1 MTQINNNQ
9 KPITYAKYKRKSTD
23 EKDRQILS
31 LESQENETKRMFG
44 NLKTITLPEESVS
57 AFKPYKRPIFD
68 DMIKRIEK
76 GEVQGIISW
85 HPDRLSR
92 NPIEAAQIIYFL
104 DTGKLKDLKFCSYH
118 FDNSPEGKMM
128 LNMTMSQSKYS
139 SDKLSVDVKRGM
151 DKKAST
157 GWRPGSA
164 PLGYLN
170 SKTNLKGQQVI
181 YTDKLRFS
189 RVKKMWQMLL
199 SENYTVA
206 KIFTIANE
214 KWKLTMPATGKKPE
228 RKLRL
233 SGFYRI
239 FDNPFYYG
247 WYEWPVGSDNWIKGN
262 HDPMVT
268 EADFNKAQRILGR
281 KGKPRDTTH
290 KFAFTGLMR
299 CSSCGAMI
307 TAEKKFKKQKNGA
320 VHDYTYYHCTRRKD
334 TGCKERGIE
343 LKNFSKQVDDI
354 VSKLTIS
361 EKFKDWSI
369 QYLHDVTK
377 NEATANE
384 EVLLAKHKRLENI
397 VKQLDNLLL
406 SYTSPENS
414 NGQIM
419 TNEEYSK
426 LRSAL
431 LKEKNDIETELNSMG
446 QQIEKWQELS
456 EKTFTFARYAQ
467 IWFDNGDLD
476 TKRAILA
483 CLGSNP
489 SIKGKILTIPLKKPF
504 KMILEGLPG
513 TIEELSRL
521 EPLKIPQNSREFG
534 KFVLNFPILSGRAES
549 NRHLNLGKVT

>member
-1 MTQINNNQ
+1 MNQINNNQ

-23 EKDRQILS
+23 ETDRQILS
-31 LESQENETKRMFG
+31 LESQENETKKMFG

-57 AFKPYKRPIFD
+57 AFRPYKRPVFD
-68 DMIKRIEK
+68 NMIKRIEK
-76 GEVQGIISW
+76 GEIQGIIAW

-92 NPIEAAQIIYFL
+92 NPIEAAQIIYLL

-157 GWRPGSA
+157 GWRPGTA

-189 RVKKMWQMLL
+189 RVKKLWQMLL
-199 SENYTVA
+199 SGNYTVA
-206 KIFTIANE
+206 QIFKIANE
-214 KWKLTMPATGKKPE
+214 KWKLTMPAMGKKSE

-247 WYEWPVGSDNWIKGN
+247 WYEWPVGSNNWIKGN
-262 HDPMVT
+262 HEPMVT
-268 EADFNKAQRILGR
+268 EDDFNKVQLILGR
-281 KGKPRDTTH
+281 KGKPRNTTH

-307 TAEKKFKKQKNGA
+307 TAENKFKKQKNGT
-320 VHDYTYYHCTRRKD
+320 VHSYIYYHCTRRKD
-334 TGCKERGIE
+334 TVVKERGIE
-343 LKNFSKQVDDI
+343 LKNFSKQVDYV

-369 QYLHDVTK
+369 QYLHDITK

-397 VKQLDNLLL
+397 VKQLDNLLIR
-406 SYTSPENS
+406 YTSPENS
-414 NGQIM
+414 AGQIM

-426 LRSAL
+426 LRSSL
-431 LKEKNDIETELNSMG
+431 LKEKNDIETELNNIG
-446 QQIEKWQELS
+446 QHIEKWQELS
-456 EKTFTFARYAQ
+456 EKTFSFARYAQ

-483 CLGSNP
+483 CLGSNL
-489 SIKGKILTIPLKKPF
+489 SIKDKTLTISLKKPF

-513 TIEELSRL
+513 TTEELSRL
-521 EPLKIPQNSREFG
+521 EPLKIPQNSREFA
-534 KFVLNFPILSGRAES
+534 KFALNFPIMSG
-549 NRHLNLGKVT
+549 